1 MTMVIDGLKY
11 SEDHEWVKLEGS
23 KAYIG
28 ITDYAQHALGDLVY
42 VELPEEG
49 DSFEQGDSFG
59 VIESVKAASDA
70 YMPISGKIVEVN
82 STVVDDP
89 ASLNADA
96 YANWLIAVEVTDM
109 AQVDALMDAAAYRA
123 HLGGE

>member
-11 SEDHEWVKLEGS
+11 SEDHEWVKVEGS

>member
-70 YMPISGKIVEVN
+70 YMPISGKIVEIN

-109 AQVDALMDAAAYRA
+109 AQVEALMDAAAYRA